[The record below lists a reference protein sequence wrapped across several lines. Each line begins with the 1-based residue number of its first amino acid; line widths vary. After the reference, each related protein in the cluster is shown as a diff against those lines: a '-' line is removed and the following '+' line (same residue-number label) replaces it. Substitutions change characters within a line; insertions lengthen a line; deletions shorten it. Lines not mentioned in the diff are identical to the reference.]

1 MENTHVN
8 ESILSAEILE
18 DQKKNRI
25 DHMKYLKGMEDIGS
39 EVLDKVVSEMEP
51 MIMLNIPKQMSEE
64 HWHTVNARR
73 RISRHFYHRQL
84 CRCWKKSPRQPRWRR
99 ESISETA
106 SICSL
111 RFTLQTTVRIIVFI
125 VDSTATIRSTVH
137 S

>member
-1 MENTHVN
+1 MENTHIN

-25 DHMKYLKGMEDIGS
+25 NHMKYLKGMEDIGS
-39 EVLDKVVSEMEP
+39 EVLDKVVSEMEAYDYAKYTEADVRRA
-51 MIMLNIPKQMSEE
+51 LAHSERTPE
-64 HWHTVNARR
+64 D
-73 RISRHFYHRQL
+73 SRHFYHRQL